1 MSSNIDP
8 AFQAHIQHDVA
19 IVGFGPAGAVLANL
33 LAIKGLS
40 VLVLDREADVYR
52 LPRAIHFDGEC
63 MRVFQ
68 TLGIS
73 DELMAQLFVS
83 PGMKFVNAEGKV
95 LIDYTRSVELG
106 GQAWHPG
113 YRFHQPDFE
122 DVLRKKL
129 EQYPQVEVRLRHDVF
144 AITEHEDGVELRVED
159 TSCGRLLKVHAR
171 YVVGCDG
178 ARSTV
183 RRMMGTELDDLNS
196 HERWLVVD
204 VLLQRERSDL
214 GDHSI
219 QYCDPR
225 RPATYVRGVGERR
238 RWEFM
243 LMPVDDPTTI
253 TRPESVWSLLAPWVT
268 PADAVLERP
277 AVYTFHSVVAKGWRN
292 GRLLIAGDAAHQT
305 PPFMGQGMCA
315 GVRDVYNL
323 AWKLADVVQGHASET
338 LLDTYESERSPHV
351 REFIETAVRFG
362 KVIQATDHEVVKKRD
377 ASMLANTEVFHTPQP
392 ALGSGAHEGGRIA
405 GTVSVQPVLKDGTRL
420 DDVVGYRF
428 VLVANP
434 DICSDLNVTPDER
447 VAVIP
452 AHDPSLKNWLESLSA
467 QAVLVRPDR
476 YIAGAASDVGKV
488 QDLIQVFVGSAVL

>member
-1 MSSNIDP
+1 
-8 AFQAHIQHDVA
+8 
-19 IVGFGPAGAVLANL
+19 
-33 LAIKGLS
+33 
-40 VLVLDREADVYR
+40 
-52 LPRAIHFDGEC
+52 
-63 MRVFQ
+63 
-68 TLGIS
+68 
-73 DELMAQLFVS
+73 
-83 PGMKFVNAEGKV
+83 
-95 LIDYTRSVELG
+95 
-106 GQAWHPG
+106 
-113 YRFHQPDFE
+113 
-122 DVLRKKL
+122 
-129 EQYPQVEVRLRHDVF
+129 
-144 AITEHEDGVELRVED
+144 
-159 TSCGRLLKVHAR
+159 
-171 YVVGCDG
+171 
-178 ARSTV
+178 
-183 RRMMGTELDDLNS
+183 
-196 HERWLVVD
+196 
-204 VLLQRERSDL
+204 
-214 GDHSI
+214 
-219 QYCDPR
+219 
-225 RPATYVRGVGERR
+225 
-238 RWEFM
+238 
-243 LMPVDDPTTI
+243 
-253 TRPESVWSLLAPWVT
+253 
-268 PADAVLERP
+268 
-277 AVYTFHSVVAKGWRN
+277 
-292 GRLLIAGDAAHQT
+292 
-305 PPFMGQGMCA
+305 

-405 GTVSVQPVLKDGTRL
+405 GTVSVQPVLRDGTRL